1 MITCQFFYFAIYF
14 SSHKQQIVF
23 SGESL
28 LKDTLHALI
37 MIFLLAN
44 LYFLFY
50 EGPIQ
55 KILRQLIFGV
65 RLGTQASKDK
75 NQSKGND
82 LKTTSFSYSND
93 KHDTNNN
100 SKELPFDQLKK

>member
-75 NQSKGND
+75 SKGND